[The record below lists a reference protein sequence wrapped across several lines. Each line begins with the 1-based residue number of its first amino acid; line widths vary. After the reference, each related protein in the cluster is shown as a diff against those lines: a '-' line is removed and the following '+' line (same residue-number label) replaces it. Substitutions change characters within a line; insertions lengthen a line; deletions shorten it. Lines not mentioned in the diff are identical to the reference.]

1 MESDVFFGESDLENV
16 KSLALPEGSTCL
28 VCFDDLSNQN
38 MVAYKANKDSSWY
51 LSTFCIN
58 CIKYLLKI
66 QFHKYLNTLSTTNC
80 AKEQRTLLDRGP
92 PINVS
97 DRLGFPE
104 AGNAEV
110 YSLFDF
116 GTLTPLSP
124 KLDGSKTGKER
135 MELWEELNKF
145 RFKNDTEE

>member
-1 MESDVFFGESDLENV
+1 MESDPFSPEDDFESV
-16 KSLALPEGSTCL
+16 KSLPLPEGLTCL
-28 VCFDDLSNQN
+28 VCFEDLSNQN
-38 MVAYKANKDSSWY
+38 MVAYKANKDSSWH
-51 LSTFCIN
+51 LSTFCVD

-104 AGNAEV
+104 AGNDEV

-116 GTLTPLSP
+116 GTLMPLSP
-124 KLDGSKTGKER
+124 KLDGSKVFLVNFTLSDRAGE
-135 MELWEELNKF
+135 
-145 RFKNDTEE
+145 DGTVGGA